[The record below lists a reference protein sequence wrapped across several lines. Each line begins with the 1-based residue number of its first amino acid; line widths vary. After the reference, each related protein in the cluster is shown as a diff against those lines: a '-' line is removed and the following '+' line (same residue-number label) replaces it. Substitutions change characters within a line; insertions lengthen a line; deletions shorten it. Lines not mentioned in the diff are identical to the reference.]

1 MVIQR
6 QKISESDSSA
16 AGDGARAAMNCQCNL
31 SPSRSHVPLPD
42 SLLTHD
48 RLASQLIFRSTQIG
62 PAAAREYR
70 GIFLFAREG
79 TGATST

>member
-6 QKISESDSSA
+6 QKISGSDSSA

-31 SPSRSHVPLPD
+31 SRSRLHARFD

-48 RLASQLIFRSTQIG
+48 RLASQLIFRFAQIG